1 MNYVANSEV
10 PLFVQIASKI
20 EENIF
25 LGIYEDN
32 TQIPSTTELSVGYK
46 INPATVLKGM
56 NLLVENSIIYKKR
69 GIGMFVCEG
78 AREIIREK
86 RLKSFNQ
93 SYIVP
98 LVAEAKKLSF
108 SNEEI
113 INMIIEEEKKWN

>member
-10 PLFVQIASKI
+10 PLFVQIATNI
-20 EENIF
+20 EESIF
-25 LGIYEDN
+25 LGVYKDE

-78 AREIIREK
+78 AREIIKEK

-93 SYIVP
+93 SFIVP
-98 LVAEAKKLSF
+98 LVAESKKLAF
-108 SNEEI
+108 GNKEI
-113 INMIIEEEKKWN
+113 IEMINKEFEK

>member
-10 PLFVQIASKI
+10 PLFVQIATNI
-20 EENIF
+20 EESIF
-25 LGIYEDN
+25 LGVYKDE

-78 AREIIREK
+78 AREIIKEK

-93 SYIVP
+93 SFIVP
-98 LVAEAKKLSF
+98 LVAESKKLAF
-108 SNEEI
+108 SNKEI
-113 INMIIEEEKKWN
+113 IEMINKEFEK

>member
-10 PLFVQIASKI
+10 PLFVQIATNI

-25 LGIYEDN
+25 LGVYKDD

-86 RLKSFNQ
+86 RLKGFNQ
-93 SYIVP
+93 AFIVP
-98 LVAEAKKLSF
+98 LIAEAKKLSF
-108 SNEEI
+108 SNQDI
-113 INMIIEEEKKWN
+113 IKMINKELGK